1 MKNLKELKGAKM
13 LSKSEQRLISG
24 GHTLPFEDDGRGGS
38 DGSGVQMG
46 VCLVNGHFVK
56 TPCDSVC
63 PDGTDP
69 LCAY

>member
-24 GHTLPFEDDGRGGS
+24 GHTLPFDNHGEGGDGS
-38 DGSGVQMG
+38 DVKKG
-46 VCLVNGHFVK
+46 VCLVKGKFVE
-56 TPCDSVC
+56 TPCNSVC